1 MTDYNRFS
9 DALGIWSGGAC
20 NISGIARSLVK
31 AADAAR
37 ADGVQPC
44 EDLAVRAI
52 VAQLAWL
59 CKVDAIGGVGGV
71 VDIESKLKGLA
82 SGSLIFREKEQGG
95 V

>member
-1 MTDYNRFS
+1 MIDTDKHIKIHVYPTDNRFS

-20 NISGIARSLVK
+20 NVSGIARSLVK

-71 VDIESKLKGLA
+71 VDIESAL
-82 SGSLIFREKEQGG
+82 REKGG

>member
-9 DALGIWSGGAC
+9 HAIDIWSGGAC
-20 NISGIARSLVK
+20 NVQGVARALVR
-31 AADAAR
+31 AADAAQD
-37 ADGVQPC
+37 DGVQPC

-59 CKVDAIGGVGGV
+59 CKVDSIGGVCGV
-71 VDIESKLKGLA
+71 VDIESALKQ
-82 SGSLIFREKEQGG
+82 KGG